1 MWPAVQAFHFTAK
14 EIWTLLLAVSVHT
27 LIIFVYTSMTTMS
40 VLIYQTYLNIMLM
53 GYVAAA
59 GSPKIHVLLIVD
71 STQENLK
78 MFTTTKC
85 PVILYSLV

>member
-1 MWPAVQAFHFTAK
+1 MQAFHFRTK
-14 EIWTLLLAVSVHT
+14 EIWTLLLVVSVHT

-40 VLIYQTYLNIMLM
+40 VLIYQTYLTIMLM
-53 GYVAAA
+53 GYVAWAA
-59 GSPKIHVLLIVD
+59 SPKIHVLLVVKG
-71 STQENLK
+71 TQENLK